1 MDNDKKYMRRNTV
14 SKCYVASGIPE
25 DEWSGDSDNGEDN
38 VVDNRD
44 GVNDNRSWED
54 NPESIKFCNKDYST
68 ASGSNSGSDN
78 SSSNNSSSDSS
89 GSNNSS
95 SDNSSSNNSSSD
107 SSGSNN
113 SSSDNSSS
121 NNSSDRAVTIAVVIT
136 VAVTIAVV
144 IAVGNKMPEKKPDWF
159 HVPAPTGTKY
169 NKLKNDLKKLKL
181 HTVCEEAQCPNI
193 GECWNIGTATIMLL
207 GDTCTRGCKFCSVK
221 TSSKPLPPDVNEP
234 FNTAKAVCEWN
245 MNYIVLTSVDR
256 DDLADGGANHF
267 AKTVELIKFSR
278 PDILIECLVSDFQ
291 GNIDSVKRLAL
302 SGMDV
307 YAHNIETVKRLQKY
321 VRDRRANYEQ
331 SLFVLKKA
339 KEINPKLYTKT
350 SIMLGLGETKEEVL
364 EAMHHVRDNDIDVI
378 TFGQYL
384 RPTKNHLNV
393 VEYISPQSFDYY
405 KEEGLKMGFKYIAS
419 GPLVRSSYKAGEY
432 FMKNLVEQSKNN
444 LESNTLKL
452 QGAK

>member
-113 SSSDNSSS
+113 SSSDNSSR
-121 NNSSDRAVTIAVVIT
+121 SDGRRPAMELQRPK
-136 VAVTIAVV
+136 
-144 IAVGNKMPEKKPDWF
+144 VGNKMPEKKPDWF

-444 LESNTLKL
+444 LQSNTLKL